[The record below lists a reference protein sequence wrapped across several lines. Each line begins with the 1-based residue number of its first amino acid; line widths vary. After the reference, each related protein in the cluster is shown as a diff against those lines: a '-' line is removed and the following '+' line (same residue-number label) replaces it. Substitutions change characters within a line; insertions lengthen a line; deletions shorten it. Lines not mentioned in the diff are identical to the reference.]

1 MRPKGIACQ
10 QFVELVTN
18 YLDDALSPA
27 DRAAVEAHL
36 ADCDDCTEYV
46 AQLRELLAR
55 NAARLDA
62 PGDPLNLPPGLL
74 NTLMDAYRRRP
85 HRS

>member
-36 ADCDDCTEYV
+36 ADCDDCTDYV
-46 AQLRELLAR
+46 AQLRELIAR

-62 PGDPLNLPPGLL
+62 PGDPTSLPPGLL
-74 NTLMDAYRRRP
+74 STLMHAYRRRP

>member
-1 MRPKGIACQ
+1 MRLKGIACQ
-10 QFVELVTN
+10 QFVEMVTS

-36 ADCDDCTEYV
+36 ADCDDCTEYL
-46 AQLRELLAR
+46 AQLRELIAR

-62 PGDPLNLPPGLL
+62 PGDPTSLPPGLL
-74 NTLMDAYRRRP
+74 NALMHAYRRRP
-85 HRS
+85 QRR